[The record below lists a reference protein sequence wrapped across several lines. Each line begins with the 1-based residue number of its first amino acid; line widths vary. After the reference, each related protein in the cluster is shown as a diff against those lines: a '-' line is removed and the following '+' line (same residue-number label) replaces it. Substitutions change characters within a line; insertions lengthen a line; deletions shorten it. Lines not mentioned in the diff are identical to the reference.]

1 MAAGAPRWE
10 VVVIAAL
17 YATGAHGIMTLNDFK
32 ALEGD
37 RETGVRSLPVV
48 LGPERAARMACWVM
62 AVPQVAVIGLLAAWG
77 QAWFAAVV
85 LALLALQGL
94 AMRRML
100 RDPKALAPWYNATG
114 VMLYV
119 LGMLAAAIALG
130 GMA

>member
-1 MAAGAPRWE
+1 M
-10 VVVIAAL
+10 VYAL
-17 YATGAHGIMTLNDFK
+17 Q
-32 ALEGD
+32 GD

-77 QAWFAAVV
+77 QPWFAAVV

-130 GMA
+130 GLA